1 MMQLLMLLGLRCGKF
16 WKSTRGQG
24 LIEYALI
31 AGFMALTAGAV
42 MPGVASRITTLFNEW
57 HLPQR
62 VHGLRKHTSPG

>member
-1 MMQLLMLLGLRCGKF
+1 MMQLLLNA
-16 WKSTRGQG
+16 WKNTRGQG

-57 HLPQR
+57 HLQHR
-62 VHGLRKHTSPG
+62 VHGMKKPTNPG